1 MKDRCYKILSN
12 CYVGK
17 EEDRKL
23 ESRKALNSISTEDV
37 KKVADFCKDTHRTH
51 YLDLIYY
58 GLIAGYVIGRR
69 SMKK

>member
-12 CYVGK
+12 CYIGK
-17 EEDRKL
+17 EEDRNF
-23 ESRKALNSISTEDV
+23 ESKKALKSISIEDV

>member
-1 MKDRCYKILSN
+1 MKDRVAKILNN
-12 CYVGK
+12 CWLVP
-17 EEDRKL
+17 EEERKT
-23 ESRKALNSISTEDV
+23 EANKALRSISMDDIQN
-37 KKVADFCKDTHRTH
+37 VADFCKDTHRTH